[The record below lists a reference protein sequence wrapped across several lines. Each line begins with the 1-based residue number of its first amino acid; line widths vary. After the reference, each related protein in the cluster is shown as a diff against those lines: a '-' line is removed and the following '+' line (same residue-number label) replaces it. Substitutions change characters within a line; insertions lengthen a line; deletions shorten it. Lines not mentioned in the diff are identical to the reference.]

1 MRATLQ
7 RAGGWGT
14 LRFRERAAEGGQ
26 RPSSGYE
33 NDFQQ
38 KGPECD
44 RRAFRF
50 RRTREFWSGR
60 YHHGSHRA
68 FFHRD
73 GSQRIYGAD
82 CYPGLDNDQLE
93 QRPKSANSS

>member
-1 MRATLQ
+1 MPG
-7 RAGGWGT
+7 AGAHCI
-14 LRFRERAAEGGQ
+14 FRERAAEGGQ

-50 RRTREFWSGR
+50 RRTREFGR
-60 YHHGSHRA
+60 EDILMALIERVFIAMALTG
-68 FFHRD
+68 FM
-73 GSQRIYGAD
+73 
-82 CYPGLDNDQLE
+82 GLIATIAWLMV
-93 QRPKSANSS
+93 S

>member
-1 MRATLQ
+1 M
-7 RAGGWGT
+7 
-14 LRFRERAAEGGQ
+14 RFRERAAEGGQ

-50 RRTREFWSGR
+50 RRTREFGR
-60 YHHGSHRA
+60 EDILMALIERVFIAMALTG
-68 FFHRD
+68 FM
-73 GSQRIYGAD
+73 
-82 CYPGLDNDQLE
+82 GLIATIAWLMV
-93 QRPKSANSS
+93 S

>member
-50 RRTREFWSGR
+50 RRTREFGREDIIMAPIERFFIAMAVSG
-60 YHHGSHRA
+60 
-68 FFHRD
+68 FM
-73 GSQRIYGAD
+73 
-82 CYPGLDNDQLE
+82 GLIATIAWLMV
-93 QRPKSANSS
+93 S